1 MKALRGFLFAFLLI
15 AALPACTATVET
27 VPEKQPTPPITGPVP
42 APTSTVPVPIP
53 PGEITAT
60 WKAAPGRSFTA
71 LASATAGTEGA
82 IAYAEVI
89 DSAGSYTQARI
100 KLQRLDSAGATRGE
114 AVELGAMESG
124 KLSGLTLA
132 SDGAQYIA
140 CWGDADNSQ
149 ISCATVSAGQGSAS
163 PALSMAGR
171 APALVYNAGTWA
183 LAHSAPNH
191 LAVVKLTSD
200 GFAAGS
206 PAWFD
211 AGEDLS
217 FGMIPLLAP
226 TKLGF
231 VLAGGW
237 DDVRVHQLDFAF
249 AEVAAPVDLGVF
261 SWTFAAIAASETK
274 VAISLATPGGSDV
287 FFLDGVTLLDKQSH
301 NGGGK
306 MGLRAALAAEGTS
319 FGMLSASADDFSPEN
334 DGAFRYH
341 TLTPGAVP
349 DVAYLLSEDH
359 RNYLSAPGVLLRLK
373 DEMFFAVTQM
383 NAGEEVVVARTH
395 QP

>member
-1 MKALRGFLFAFLLI
+1 
-15 AALPACTATVET
+15 
-27 VPEKQPTPPITGPVP
+27 VPT
-42 APTSTVPVPIP
+42 PTSTVPVPTPTSTVPVPTP

-60 WKAAPGRSFTA
+60 WKAAPGLSFTA

-82 IAYAEVI
+82 IAYAEVM
-89 DSAGSYTQARI
+89 DDAGHYTQARI
-100 KLQRLDSAGATRGE
+100 KLQRLDSAGATRGD
-114 AVELGAMESG
+114 AIELGAMASG
-124 KLSGLTLA
+124 TLSGLTLA

-140 CWGDADNSQ
+140 CWGDADKSQ

-183 LAHSAPNH
+183 LAFSTPGH

-200 GFAAGS
+200 GLAAGN

-211 AGEDLS
+211 AGEVPS
-217 FGMIPLLAP
+217 MEMIPLLAP

-231 VLAGGW
+231 VLAGG
-237 DDVRVHQLDFAF
+237 DNVRVHQLDFAF
-249 AEVAAPVDLGVF
+249 AEVAAPVDLGVQT
-261 SWTFAAIAASETK
+261 WLFAAIAANETK
-274 VAISLATPGGSDV
+274 VAISLSSPAGKSDV
-287 FFLDGVTLLDKQSH
+287 FLLDGVTLLDKQPYS
-301 NGGGK
+301 GGGK
-306 MGLRAALAAEGTS
+306 MGLRVALAAEGTS
-319 FGMLSASADDFSPEN
+319 FVMLSAGDDSGEYH
-334 DGAFRYH
+334 GGFRYR

-349 DVAYLLSEDH
+349 EVAYLLSMD
-359 RNYLSAPGVLLRLK
+359 RRYYDMAPRVLLRLK

-383 NAGEEVVVARTH
+383 YPGEEVIVARTH